1 MINFIFTFSFFLSIT
16 IPANST
22 LYYIDSLYESG
33 DYKNSAKILNEL
45 YNEDKNNI
53 RLDKGTI
60 NWLKSDQGIIQLGC
74 AWKTALWLLKKES
87 AKFGSLETEYKSLK
101 SDGRLVGMNF
111 SEDIKI
117 EMKDIFKNV
126 NLSKVKIIYI

>member
-1 MINFIFTFSFFLSIT
+1 MLEDKT
-16 IPANST
+16 
-22 LYYIDSLYESG
+22 
-33 DYKNSAKILNEL
+33 
-45 YNEDKNNI
+45 NEDKNNI

-74 AWKTALWLLKKES
+74 AWKTALCLLKKES

-117 EMKDIFKNV
+117 EMKDLSDIDDDDKR
-126 NLSKVKIIYI
+126 NLSNIIWKEMSINPELRQDQQLTFKIVDDYQEESDKENWILSP